1 MKKNNNHNYLFDNV
15 ETLKGIGKKLST
27 YLKKKKIEKI
37 NDLLWNLPY
46 SSTDQSVSTTLDK
59 LEIGKIF
66 TLKVKVIKYNFPRI
80 RNLPNKIK
88 CKDEH
93 GEIDLVFFN
102 SREGYIR
109 KILPLN
115 EWVVVSGKINYF
127 KNRYQITN
135 PNYITTLDKI
145 DYVQSVIPKYSL
157 TEGISEK
164 VYRKIIKTI
173 LEEIPS
179 IDEWHDKKLLEKMNF
194 LSWKESLDNLHNPN
208 NELNINSN
216 NYRRLVYD
224 EIFANFLFLSK
235 NRNKIK
241 KIKKN
246 TKSFSLDNSK
256 KIINSLP
263 FKLTDGQKRI
273 INEINKDLM
282 SSQRMFRILQGD
294 VGSGKTIV
302 AFLAAINVI
311 NAGYQ
316 CALMV
321 PTSILAEQHSKLF
334 QKLLQE
340 SKLNIKFDLLTSK
353 IDKTKRK
360 QILEDLQNNKINF
373 LIGTHA
379 LFQKT
384 INFKKLGLVI
394 IDEQHKFGVRQRINF
409 AKKGERNCDLLLM
422 SATPIPRT
430 MMMSIYGDM
439 DTSKLTEKPLERKKI
454 LTLSKPENKIDDLW
468 PFIKNKINAREQVF
482 WVCPLIEDS
491 SKLDYSSTKKTFD
504 LLEKKFPNKIAIIHG
519 ALDNEEKE
527 KILKKFL
534 NNEISILVSTTVI
547 EVGIDFPNANT
558 IVIENA
564 NKFGLAQLHQ
574 LRGRVGRGSK
584 EGTCILLFKNQLSQN
599 AKKRIQILKSSN
611 DGFFIAEEDMK
622 LRGYGDLIGFK
633 QSGLKLFKL
642 ADPVQHEDLFNL
654 AQENI
659 EKMSNE
665 ELNHPKYDLLLKL
678 FDKVDLIDEEKIS
691 A

>member
-353 IDKTKRK
+353 IDKIKRK
-360 QILEDLQNNKINF
+360 QLLDDLQNNKINF

-409 AKKGERNCDLLLM
+409 AKKGEKNCDLLLM

-454 LTLSKPENKIDDLW
+454 LTLSKPEDKIDDLW

-491 SKLDYSSTKKTFD
+491 AKLDYSSTKKTFD

-519 ALDNEEKE
+519 ALNNEEKE

>member
-15 ETLKGIGKKLST
+15 ETIKGIGKKLST

-46 SSTDQSVSTTLDK
+46 SSTDQSASTTLDK

-66 TLKVKVIKYNFPRI
+66 TLKIKVIKYNFPRI

-135 PNYITTLDKI
+135 PNYVTTLDKI
-145 DYVQSVIPKYSL
+145 GNVQSVIPKYSL

-164 VYRKIIKTI
+164 VYRKIIQTI

-179 IDEWHDKKLLEKMNF
+179 IDEWHDKKILEKMNF

-246 TKSFSLDNSK
+246 TKSFSLDNSE

-294 VGSGKTIV
+294 VGSGKTII

-360 QILEDLQNNKINF
+360 QLLKDLQNNKINF

-454 LTLSKPENKIDDLW
+454 LTLSKPEDKIDDLW

-654 AQENI
+654 AQENV

>member
-164 VYRKIIKTI
+164 VYRKIIQTI
-173 LEEIPS
+173 LNEIPS

-194 LSWKESLDNLHNPN
+194 LSWKESLDNLHNTN

-353 IDKTKRK
+353 IDKIKRK
-360 QILEDLQNNKINF
+360 QLLDDLQNNKINF

-409 AKKGERNCDLLLM
+409 AKKGEKNCDLLLM

-454 LTLSKPENKIDDLW
+454 LTLSKPEDKINDLW

-491 SKLDYSSTKKTFD
+491 AKLDYSSTKKTFD

-519 ALDNEEKE
+519 ALNNEEKE

>member
-1 MKKNNNHNYLFDNV
+1 MLHAAHAGN
-15 ETLKGIGKKLST
+15 GICKCT
-27 YLKKKKIEKI
+27 
-37 NDLLWNLPY
+37 
-46 SSTDQSVSTTLDK
+46 
-59 LEIGKIF
+59 
-66 TLKVKVIKYNFPRI
+66 
-80 RNLPNKIK
+80 NKIK

-294 VGSGKTIV
+294 VGSGKTII

-353 IDKTKRK
+353 IDKIKRK
-360 QILEDLQNNKINF
+360 QLLDDLQNNKINF

-409 AKKGERNCDLLLM
+409 AKKGEKNCDLLLM

-454 LTLSKPENKIDDLW
+454 LTLSKPEDKIDDLW

-519 ALDNEEKE
+519 ALENEEKE

>member
-164 VYRKIIKTI
+164 VYRKIIQTI
-173 LEEIPS
+173 LNEIPS

-353 IDKTKRK
+353 IDKIKRK
-360 QILEDLQNNKINF
+360 QLLDDLQNNKINF

-409 AKKGERNCDLLLM
+409 AKKGEKNCDLLLM

-454 LTLSKPENKIDDLW
+454 LTLSKPEDKIDDLW

-482 WVCPLIEDS
+482 WVCPLIEESQELDLKAATDRYNS
-491 SKLDYSSTKKTFD
+491 LNKLFKNKV
-504 LLEKKFPNKIAIIHG
+504 LLIHG
-519 ALDNEEKE
+519 QLNEKE
-527 KILKKFL
+527 KEETMEKFK
-534 NNEISILVSTTVI
+534 NEDYRILVSTTVI
-547 EVGIDFPNANT
+547 EVGIDIKSATT
-558 IVIENA
+558 IIIE
-564 NKFGLAQLHQ
+564 H
-574 LRGRVGRGSK
+574 
-584 EGTCILLFKNQLSQN
+584 
-599 AKKRIQILKSSN
+599 
-611 DGFFIAEEDMK
+611 
-622 LRGYGDLIGFK
+622 
-633 QSGLKLFKL
+633 
-642 ADPVQHEDLFNL
+642 
-654 AQENI
+654 
-659 EKMSNE
+659 
-665 ELNHPKYDLLLKL
+665 
-678 FDKVDLIDEEKIS
+678 
-691 A
+691 

>member
-1 MKKNNNHNYLFDNV
+1 M
-15 ETLKGIGKKLST
+15 
-27 YLKKKKIEKI
+27 
-37 NDLLWNLPY
+37 
-46 SSTDQSVSTTLDK
+46 DK

-164 VYRKIIKTI
+164 VYRKIIQTI
-173 LEEIPS
+173 LNEIPS

-353 IDKTKRK
+353 IDKIKRK
-360 QILEDLQNNKINF
+360 QLLDDLQNNKINF

-394 IDEQHKFGVRQRINF
+394 IDEQHKFGVKQRINF
-409 AKKGERNCDLLLM
+409 AKKGEKNCDLLLM

-454 LTLSKPENKIDDLW
+454 LTLSKPEDKIDDLW

-491 SKLDYSSTKKTFD
+491 AKLDYSSTKKTFD

-519 ALDNEEKE
+519 ALNNEEKE

-564 NKFGLAQLHQ
+564 NKFGLSQLHQ

-659 EKMSNE
+659 EKMSIE
-665 ELNHPKYDLLLKL
+665 ELNHSKYDLLLKL

>member
-164 VYRKIIKTI
+164 VYRKIIQTI
-173 LEEIPS
+173 LNEIPS
-179 IDEWHDKKLLEKMNF
+179 VDEWHDKKLLEKMNF

-353 IDKTKRK
+353 IDKIKRK
-360 QILEDLQNNKINF
+360 QLLDDLQNNKINF

-409 AKKGERNCDLLLM
+409 AKKGEKNCDLLLM

-454 LTLSKPENKIDDLW
+454 LTLSKPEDKIDDLW

-491 SKLDYSSTKKTFD
+491 AKLDYSSTKKTFD

-519 ALDNEEKE
+519 ALNNEEKE

>member
-27 YLKKKKIEKI
+27 YLKKKRIEKI

-145 DYVQSVIPKYSL
+145 DYVQSFIPKYSL

-353 IDKTKRK
+353 IDKIKRK
-360 QILEDLQNNKINF
+360 QLLDDLLNNKINF

-409 AKKGERNCDLLLM
+409 AKKGEKNCDLLLM

-454 LTLSKPENKIDDLW
+454 LTLSKPEDKIDDLW

-491 SKLDYSSTKKTFD
+491 AKLDYSSTKKTFD

-519 ALDNEEKE
+519 ALNNEEKE

-584 EGTCILLFKNQLSQN
+584 EGTCILLYKNQLSQN

-678 FDKVDLIDEEKIS
+678 FDKVDLIDQEKIS

>member
-1 MKKNNNHNYLFDNV
+1 
-15 ETLKGIGKKLST
+15 
-27 YLKKKKIEKI
+27 
-37 NDLLWNLPY
+37 
-46 SSTDQSVSTTLDK
+46 
-59 LEIGKIF
+59 
-66 TLKVKVIKYNFPRI
+66 
-80 RNLPNKIK
+80 
-88 CKDEH
+88 
-93 GEIDLVFFN
+93 
-102 SREGYIR
+102 
-109 KILPLN
+109 
-115 EWVVVSGKINYF
+115 
-127 KNRYQITN
+127 
-135 PNYITTLDKI
+135 
-145 DYVQSVIPKYSL
+145 
-157 TEGISEK
+157 
-164 VYRKIIKTI
+164 
-173 LEEIPS
+173 
-179 IDEWHDKKLLEKMNF
+179 
-194 LSWKESLDNLHNPN
+194 
-208 NELNINSN
+208 
-216 NYRRLVYD
+216 
-224 EIFANFLFLSK
+224 
-235 NRNKIK
+235 
-241 KIKKN
+241 
-246 TKSFSLDNSK
+246 
-256 KIINSLP
+256 
-263 FKLTDGQKRI
+263 
-273 INEINKDLM
+273 M

-334 QKLLQE
+334 QKLIQE

-353 IDKTKRK
+353 IDKIKRK
-360 QILEDLQNNKINF
+360 QLLDDLQNNEINF

-468 PFIKNKINAREQVF
+468 PFIKNKINARKQVF

-491 SKLDYSSTKKTFD
+491 AKLDYSSTKKTFD

-519 ALDNEEKE
+519 ALNNEEKE